1 MSGGEFFKVENK
13 IYCISSIFKHLELL
27 KKGSMKSRVTRFPP
41 RCLTMLLIERNLM
54 LKKVTRREAQKAL
67 VAGNPVYLLPN
78 RMQVDSPW
86 AHPFKVKT
94 PMSEEK
100 FNRLIMKYEHAC
112 CTVDTGTG
120 SFCYIDA

>member
-1 MSGGEFFKVENK
+1 
-13 IYCISSIFKHLELL
+13 
-27 KKGSMKSRVTRFPP
+27 
-41 RCLTMLLIERNLM
+41 M

-78 RMQVDSPW
+78 RTQVDSPW
-86 AHPFKVKT
+86 AHLFKVKT
-94 PMSEEK
+94 PMPEEK
-100 FNRLIMKYEHAC
+100 FNRLVMKYEHAC

>member
-1 MSGGEFFKVENK
+1 
-13 IYCISSIFKHLELL
+13 
-27 KKGSMKSRVTRFPP
+27 
-41 RCLTMLLIERNLM
+41 M

-67 VAGNPVYLLPN
+67 IAGNPVYLLPN

-86 AHPFKVKT
+86 AHPFRVKT

-120 SFCYIDA
+120 SFCYIDLITKRKEYANAKHICIRPLRKSRETDMV

>member
-1 MSGGEFFKVENK
+1 
-13 IYCISSIFKHLELL
+13 
-27 KKGSMKSRVTRFPP
+27 MKSRATRFPP

-67 VAGNPVYLLPN
+67 IAGAPVYLLPN

-100 FNRLIMKYEHAC
+100 FNRLIMKYEHTC

-120 SFCYIDA
+120 SFCYIDT

>member
-1 MSGGEFFKVENK
+1 
-13 IYCISSIFKHLELL
+13 
-27 KKGSMKSRVTRFPP
+27 
-41 RCLTMLLIERNLM
+41 M

-67 VAGNPVYLLPN
+67 IAGNSVYLLPN

-86 AHPFKVKT
+86 AHPFRVKT

-112 CTVDTGTG
+112 CTVDTGPG

>member
-1 MSGGEFFKVENK
+1 MK
-13 IYCISSIFKHLELL
+13 L
-27 KKGSMKSRVTRFPP
+27 KR
-41 RCLTMLLIERNLM
+41 
-54 LKKVTRREAQKAL
+54 VTRREAAEVL
-67 VAGNPVYLLPN
+67 AAGKPVYLLPN

-86 AHPFKVKT
+86 AHPFKVTTKM
-94 PMSEEK
+94 PEEK

>member
-1 MSGGEFFKVENK
+1 
-13 IYCISSIFKHLELL
+13 
-27 KKGSMKSRVTRFPP
+27 
-41 RCLTMLLIERNLM
+41 M

-67 VAGNPVYLLPN
+67 VAGTPVYLLPN

-100 FNRLIMKYEHAC
+100 FNRLIMKYEHTC
-112 CTVDTGTG
+112 CTVDTREQMFAIINT
-120 SFCYIDA
+120 

>member
-1 MSGGEFFKVENK
+1 
-13 IYCISSIFKHLELL
+13 
-27 KKGSMKSRVTRFPP
+27 MKSRATRFPP
-41 RCLTMLLIERNLM
+41 RCLTMLLIERDLM

-67 VAGNPVYLLPN
+67 VAGTPIYLLPN